1 MKKGYSIVV
10 TSTDSGSSK
19 YFFLPRKWIKPIL
32 TVIVFVLAAVL
43 IAVFSYSRV
52 YYQALQTVMIRRRNA
67 EMEQEFAKLQEIKRN
82 LDVAEMNN
90 RRLRIML
97 GIEKTPPPVEPVID
111 EVTSDYSEKIDI
123 MTRQEENV
131 PSLLPTRGEISRDF
145 GPTHQGVDIA
155 APRFSPVVTAAS
167 GVVRETGWDSIFGNY
182 VIIDHDTNY
191 STFYGHLHSV
201 RVRNKDRVTS
211 GELIGTVGSTGKS
224 TSPHLH
230 YEVRFQNKAVE
241 PLSYLP
247 FVQL

>member
-10 TSTDSGSSK
+10 TATDSGRSK
-19 YFFLPRKWIKPIL
+19 YLFLPRKWIKPIFAVIA
-32 TVIVFVLAAVL
+32 VIVVAIL

-52 YYQALQTVMIRRRNA
+52 YYQALQSVMIRRRNA

-90 RRLRIML
+90 RRLKIML

-111 EVTSDYSEKIDI
+111 EVTSEYSEKIDI
-123 MTRQEENV
+123 IARREENV
-131 PSLLPTRGEISRDF
+131 PSLLPTRGEISQDF
-145 GPTHQGVDIA
+145 GPTHQGIDIA
-155 APRFSPVVTAAS
+155 APRFSPVVAAAS

-182 VIIDHDTNY
+182 VIIDHDINY

-201 RVRNKDRVTS
+201 RVRKKDNVTS
-211 GELIGTVGSTGKS
+211 GELVGTVGSTGKS

>member
-10 TSTDSGSSK
+10 TSTDSGLSR
-19 YFFLPRKWIKPIL
+19 YFFLPRKWIKPIFA
-32 TVIVFVLAAVL
+32 VIVLVLAAIL

-52 YYQALQTVMIRRRNA
+52 YYQALQSVMIRRRNA

-82 LDVAEMNN
+82 LDIAEMNN

-97 GIEKTPPPVEPVID
+97 GIEKTPPAVEPVID

-123 MTRQEENV
+123 MTRKEENV

-155 APRFSPVVTAAS
+155 APRFSPVVAAAS
-167 GVVRETGWDSIFGNY
+167 GVVREAGWDSIFGNY
-182 VIIDHDTNY
+182 VIIDHDINY

-201 RVRNKDRVTS
+201 RVRNKDNVTS

-230 YEVRFQNKAVE
+230 YEVRFQEKAVE